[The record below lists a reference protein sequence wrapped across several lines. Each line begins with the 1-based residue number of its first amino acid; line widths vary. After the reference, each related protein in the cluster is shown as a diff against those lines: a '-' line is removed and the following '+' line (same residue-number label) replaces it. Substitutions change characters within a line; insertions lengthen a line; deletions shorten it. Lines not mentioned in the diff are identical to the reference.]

1 MLHGAFPKYKMRDDE
16 LSGGGVAASTAQNI
30 IGDLCSGEQGMITG
44 FCMKFLRVS

>member
-16 LSGGGVAASTAQNI
+16 LWGGVASTAQNI

-44 FCMKFLRVS
+44 FGMKFLRVS